1 MKKQYTTP
9 ACTAISVRAL
19 QLLSAS
25 ENEYSGNQGH
35 IHFSS
40 SEVDAGEAD

>member
-9 ACTAISVRAL
+9 ACTAISVRAP

-25 ENEYSGNQGH
+25 ENEYGNNQGH
-35 IHFSS
+35 IHFST
-40 SEVDAGEAD
+40 SEVSADDAD